1 MARPRNIDYNFKEK
15 MALIKQAGMHP
26 QEIEDKAITDSETP
40 GKEVLEYASLPER
53 IKELLKI
60 IQSSPVKATEM
71 LSLIMYD
78 IENDK
83 VRTLLAK
90 YLIEKGCV
98 RIQKS
103 VYMLRA
109 ERKLYLEVSE
119 TLKEVQESYDNNDSI
134 ILVPIPANTPGSMQI
149 IGKDIQIDTLVKK
162 PNMLYF

>member
-26 QEIEDKAITDSETP
+26 QEIKDKAITDSETP

-53 IKELLKI
+53 IKELLKM

-98 RIQKS
+98 RIQK
-103 VYMLRA
+103 
-109 ERKLYLEVSE
+109 
-119 TLKEVQESYDNNDSI
+119 
-134 ILVPIPANTPGSMQI
+134 
-149 IGKDIQIDTLVKK
+149 
-162 PNMLYF
+162 